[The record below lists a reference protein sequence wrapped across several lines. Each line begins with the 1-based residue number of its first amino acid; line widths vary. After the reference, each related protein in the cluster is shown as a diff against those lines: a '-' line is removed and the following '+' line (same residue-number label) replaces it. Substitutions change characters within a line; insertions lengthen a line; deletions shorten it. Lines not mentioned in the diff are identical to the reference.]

1 MVKMR
6 RLVLTG
12 FVEKATRRVSK
23 ERLFDGKLLCI
34 RIEMLIRGPALNYRS
49 DLHCAKLDLR
59 QAAGSAAWLQTP
71 AQGNECGLFLSSWC
85 LEFYVV
91 P

>member
-12 FVEKATRRVSK
+12 FAEKATGRVSK
-23 ERLFDGKLLCI
+23 ERLLDGKLLCI
-34 RIEMLIRGPALNYRS
+34 RIEMLKRGPALNYRS
-49 DLHCAKLDLR
+49 DFHCAKLELR
-59 QAAGSAAWLQTP
+59 QAAGSAASLQIP
-71 AQGNECGLFLSSWC
+71 AQGNECGVFLFSWC